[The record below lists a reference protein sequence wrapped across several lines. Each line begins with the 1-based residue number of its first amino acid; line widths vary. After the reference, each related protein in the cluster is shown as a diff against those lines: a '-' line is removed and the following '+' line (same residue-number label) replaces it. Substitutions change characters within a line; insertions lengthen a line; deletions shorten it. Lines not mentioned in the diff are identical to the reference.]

1 MQGRLVGQLGRPSRT
16 RGEIDS
22 RGSMTRYKATPK
34 AGSVRRESERGIVP
48 RIAGTTQPGVGKAP
62 YFGDAS

>member
-34 AGSVRRESERGIVP
+34 AGSVRRESERDIVP
-48 RIAGTTQPGVGKAP
+48 MIAADNITRRREGPVLR
-62 YFGDAS
+62 